1 MRTVLGF
8 GEEDIITDVKAAG
21 SCDDCGPKSQAG
33 SNEHTSSDT
42 ENLLGKTDMPA
53 VPPRLRV

>member
-1 MRTVLGF
+1 MRAVLGF
-8 GEEDIITDVKAAG
+8 GEEDTRTDIKAAG
-21 SCDDCGPKSQAG
+21 SCDDFGPKSQVG

-42 ENLLGKTDMPA
+42 ENQLGKTDVSA

>member
-21 SCDDCGPKSQAG
+21 SCDDSGPKSQVG
-33 SNEHTSSDT
+33 SDERTSSDA
-42 ENLLGKTDMPA
+42 ENLMGKTDVPA